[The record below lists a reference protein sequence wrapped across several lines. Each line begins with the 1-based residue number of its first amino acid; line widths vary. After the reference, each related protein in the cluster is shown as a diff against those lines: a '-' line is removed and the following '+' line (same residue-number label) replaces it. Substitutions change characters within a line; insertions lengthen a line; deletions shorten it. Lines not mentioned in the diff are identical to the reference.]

1 MAFPQVKLGYAGNI
15 FVRQMFFTNKGD
27 VKETHVHQF
36 DHLTLLA
43 KGSVEVT
50 VDGTARTFTAPQM
63 IWIAKD
69 KDHQL
74 VALEDGTLAFC
85 IHAVRGE
92 DGEPLEAIDIS
103 GPNS

>member
-1 MAFPQVKLGYAGNI
+1 MVFPQVKLAMAGNI
-15 FVRQMFFTNKGD
+15 FARQMLFVNAGD

-43 KGSVEVT
+43 KGSVEIT
-50 VDGTARTFTAPQM
+50 VDGKTEVFVAPQM

-74 VALEDGTLAFC
+74 VALEAGTLAYC
-85 IHAVRGE
+85 IHAVRDE
-92 DGEPLEAIDIS
+92 DGSIKDVPDVQ
-103 GPNS
+103 G

>member
-15 FVRQMFFTNKGD
+15 FVRQMFFASKGD
-27 VKETHVHQF
+27 AKETHVHQF
-36 DHLTLLA
+36 DHMTLLA

-50 VDGTARTFTAPQM
+50 VEGKTHTFVAPQM

-85 IHAVRGE
+85 VHAIRDE
-92 DGEPLEAIDIS
+92 DGVPESLDVTS
-103 GPNS
+103 LTS

>member
-1 MAFPQVKLGYAGNI
+1 MAFPQVKFGYAGNI
-15 FVRQMFFTNKGD
+15 FVRQMLFTNKGD

-50 VDGTARTFTAPQM
+50 VDGVTRTFVAPEM
-63 IWIAKD
+63 IWIGKD

-74 VALEDGTLAFC
+74 VALEDGTLAYC
-85 IHAVRGE
+85 IHAIRDE
-92 DGEPLEAIDIS
+92 DGVPSNIDVTA
-103 GPNS
+103 P